1 METKMPTLEKGRPAD
16 CTGRLAKEIKTYDL
30 LDRLGIEYERIDHEP
45 LFTIEACREV
55 DRALGVEICKNLLL
69 TNKQQTEFYML
80 VMPGSK
86 RFETKV
92 VSKALGVSRLS
103 FASGDR
109 MVELLDIT
117 PGSLTVF
124 GLPNDTERRVTL
136 VIDRDVLG
144 FEHFAA
150 HPCINTSSLKLR
162 TGDLM
167 DVYLPAIGRQ
177 PIII

>member
-1 METKMPTLEKGRPAD
+1 MPILEKGRPAD
-16 CTGRLAKEIKTYDL
+16 TSGRLEKEIKTYDL

-45 LFTIEACREV
+45 LFTIEACMEV

-69 TNKQQTEFYML
+69 TNKQKTAFYML
-80 VMPGSK
+80 VMPGYK

-92 VSKALGVSRLS
+92 VSKQLGLSRLS
-103 FASGDR
+103 FAPGEK

-124 GLPNDTERRVTL
+124 GLPNDKEQQVTL
-136 VIDRDVLG
+136 VIDRDILDL
-144 FEHFAA
+144 EYFAA
-150 HPCINTSSLKLR
+150 HPCINTSSLKIR
-162 TGDLM
+162 TADLIQ
-167 DVYLPAIGRQ
+167 VYLPAIGRD